1 MFVKRAYSDL
11 IEEKTLCGKVLIVY
25 GPRQVGKTTL
35 IRQWLKSQKG
45 RIYSTT
51 GEDLET
57 AQKISQMNQDALRR
71 SFGDLDILF
80 IDEAQA
86 IPNVGRGLK
95 LLVDTLPD
103 LKVVVTGSSSFE
115 LAGETGEPLVGRKR
129 TLTLYPFS
137 YRELKDEFGSAATE
151 SRLDSMLIYGMYPEV
166 SLARTDHAKRAVLE
180 ELAEA
185 YLYKDILAFESVK
198 NALKLRQLLSLLAF
212 QVGKEVSLTEVGSR
226 LGLARQTVERYLDL
240 LSKCFIV
247 YRVGGF
253 ARNLRNEVTK
263 TSRWY
268 FYDNGVMNFAANQ
281 FNDIAFRNDLGALWE
296 NWIMAER
303 LKRLTYEGRFP
314 MRYFWRTYAQSEI
327 DSVEDEDGKLSA
339 WEFKAGTKDAK
350 VPGSWAAA
358 YPDANWG
365 VVNRTN
371 FDSFI

>member
-1 MFVKRAYSDL
+1 MFIKRAYSDL
-11 IEEKTLCGKVLIVY
+11 IDEMAVQGKVLIVY

-35 IRQWLKSQKG
+35 IRKWLKAQNG

-51 GEDLET
+51 GEDLTT
-57 AQKISQMNQDALRR
+57 AQKISQMSQDVLRR
-71 SFGDLDILF
+71 SYSDLDILF

-86 IPNVGRGLK
+86 IPNIGRGLK

-103 LKVVVTGSSSFE
+103 LRVVATGSSSFE
-115 LAGETGEPLVGRKR
+115 LAGEIGEPLVGRKR
-129 TLTLYPFS
+129 ILTLYPFS
-137 YRELKDEFGSAATE
+137 YRELKEEFGSAETE

-166 SLARTDHAKRAVLE
+166 SLAKTDRSKRAVLE

-198 NALKLRQLLSLLAF
+198 NAMKLRQLLSLLAF

-240 LSKCFIV
+240 LAKSFIV

-268 FYDNGVMNFAANQ
+268 FYDNGVMNFVSNQ
-281 FNDIAFRNDLGALWE
+281 FNDLSLRNDVGALWE
-296 NWIMAER
+296 NWLMAER
-303 LKRLTYEGRFP
+303 LKRLTYAGRFP
-314 MRYFWRTYAQSEI
+314 ARYFWRTYAQSEV

-339 WEFKAGTKDAK
+339 WEFKAGQKGAK
-350 VPGSWAAA
+350 VPSSWAAA
-358 YPDANWG
+358 YPDAGWG

-371 FDSFI
+371 FEDFI